1 MVRFVWPTV
10 QYSTV
15 CVLYEPSSANYHVCH
30 VVEEWPHGQVGLANT
45 SAAAHVALQ
54 EVAL

>member
-30 VVEEWPHGQVGLANT
+30 VVEEWPHGQVWLANT